1 MQFGSDPQAAG
12 ITLTQP
18 RQLVEFIR
26 IARYPQ
32 QAAIGERRVD
42 IVAQQ
47 PIPALVAGA
56 ARTRDC
62 AAQLR
67 VTGSGFSERDTAQT
81 IGKIQLAANQHNDH
95 MALRS
100 EKHTSAR
107 PPIKPNSY
115 A

>member
-1 MQFGSDPQAAG
+1 MHVNVATGDQRKCETLPESGESRELVAVASISMQFGSDPQAAG

-56 ARTRDC
+56 ADRKSPR
-62 AAQLR
+62 L
-67 VTGSGFSERDTAQT
+67 
-81 IGKIQLAANQHNDH
+81 
-95 MALRS
+95 
-100 EKHTSAR
+100 
-107 PPIKPNSY
+107 NSSP
-115 A
+115 

>member
-1 MQFGSDPQAAG
+1 MHVNVATGDQRKCETLPESGESRELVAVASISMQFGSDPQAAG

-47 PIPALVAGA
+47 PK
-56 ARTRDC
+56 
-62 AAQLR
+62 
-67 VTGSGFSERDTAQT
+67 
-81 IGKIQLAANQHNDH
+81 IGRAHVELQSLMRI
-95 MALRS
+95 
-100 EKHTSAR
+100 
-107 PPIKPNSY
+107 SY
-115 A
+115 AVFCLKKKTHHYKQS